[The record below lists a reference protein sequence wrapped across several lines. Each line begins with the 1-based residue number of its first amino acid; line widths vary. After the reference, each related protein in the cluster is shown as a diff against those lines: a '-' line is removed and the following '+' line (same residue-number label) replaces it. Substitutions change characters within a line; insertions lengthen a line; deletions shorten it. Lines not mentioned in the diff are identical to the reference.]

1 MIKTEINKINH
12 KEVKRFYSDTNHYI
26 KISGTEDL
34 VNEVVVSVDKK
45 IKVVETD
52 IKIEVE
58 ENINE
63 IQEDK

>member
-12 KEVKRFYSDTNHYI
+12 KEVKRFYSDTGHYI

-34 VNEVVVSVDKK
+34 VNEVVVPVDKK

-52 IKIEVE
+52 IVIESTE
-58 ENINE
+58 EMKYNGN
-63 IQEDK
+63 